1 MPVQTFVLT
10 KLQFWGS
17 RQCGAH
23 SAPCCHYTRTLPL
36 TPCQFF
42 MKCLRFFWTKQKKQN
57 SERATNSS
65 NSTSS
70 HFALRCLPPP
80 PFPKLLNY
88 LMWMATSLFVTSTIV
103 LLVIHRPQEYFTAPH
118 PTHTHTHTHTSLPL
132 LTSATFSNS
141 GLKTWQCPHQG
152 A

>member
-42 MKCLRFFWTKQKKQN
+42 MKCLQFFWTKQKKQN

-70 HFALRCLPPP
+70 HFALRCLPHPP
-80 PFPKLLNY
+80 SPNY
-88 LMWMATSLFVTSTIV
+88 STTWCEWP
-103 LLVIHRPQEYFTAPH
+103 LHFLSQAHCSASHSQAQEYFTAPH